1 MPKTFLKLDWLTIIL
16 FVLLVSFGWI
26 NIYSTSVT
34 NLETSWLDFNEI
46 HGKQLLWIALS
57 VILIVLILALEAK
70 FYQQFSSLIYL
81 VALLSLVGLLFF
93 GKTVAGQTAWY
104 SFGSFS
110 IQPAEFVKAAVALA
124 MAKYLTGINIHLK
137 NFKHQIQALVIIAI
151 PMFLI
156 MLQPDAGSALIYVA
170 FIIPMYREGL
180 PDLYLVLGIFAALI
194 FVLTLKFGLYYIS
207 FVIILIAFLVYFF
220 NRNKKPKLFN
230 YVLLTLLC
238 VGFSV
243 SVGFIYKQLQP
254 HQKDRFDLIL
264 GKIDDISGKGYNTYQ
279 GKVAIGSGGWSGRGW
294 LNGTHTQ
301 GNFVPEQHTDYIFVT
316 VGEEWGFVGSSLVV
330 LLFVF
335 LMIRLVYLAER
346 QKSDFSRIYGYSV
359 VGIIFFHFFVNI
371 AMVLGLFPTVG
382 IPLPFFSYGGSSLW
396 GFTILIFIFLK
407 MDAKR
412 MDV

>member
-1 MPKTFLKLDWLTIIL
+1 MPKTLLKIDWLTIFL
-16 FVLLVSFGWI
+16 FLLLVGFGWI

-34 NLETSWLDFNEI
+34 DVEASWLDFSEI
-46 HGKQLLWIALS
+46 HGKQLLWIGLS
-57 VILIVLILALEAK
+57 LILIVLILALEAK
-70 FYQQFSSLIYL
+70 FYQQFSSLIY
-81 VALLSLVGLLFF
+81 VAALLSLVGLLFF
-93 GKTVAGQTAWY
+93 GKTIAGQTAWY

-110 IQPAEFVKAAVALA
+110 IQPAEFVKTAVALA

-137 NFKHQIQALVIIAI
+137 NFKHQIQAFIIIVI

-180 PDLYLVLGIFAALI
+180 PDFYLILGILVALI
-194 FVLTLKFGLYYIS
+194 FVLTLKFGFYYIGA
-207 FVIILIAFLVYFF
+207 VIVLLTLLIYFF
-220 NRNKKPKLFN
+220 NRNKKPKLLK
-230 YVLLTLLC
+230 YITVALLC
-238 VGFSV
+238 IGFSV
-243 SVGFIYKQLQP
+243 SVGFIYEQLQP

-301 GNFVPEQHTDYIFVT
+301 GKFVPEQHTDYIFVT
-316 VGEEWGFVGSSLVV
+316 VGEEWGFIGSTLVV

-335 LMIRLVYLAER
+335 LMIRLVFLAER
-346 QKSDFSRIYGYSV
+346 QKSNFSRIYGYSV
-359 VGIIFFHFFVNI
+359 FGIIFFHFFVNI

-396 GFTILIFIFLK
+396 GFTLLIFVFLK
-407 MDAKR
+407 LDAKR
-412 MDV
+412 MEI

>member
-1 MPKTFLKLDWLTIIL
+1 MPKTLIKIDWLTILL
-16 FVLLVSFGWI
+16 FILLVGIGWI

-34 NLETSWLDFNEI
+34 NIETGWFDFSEI
-46 HGKQLLWIALS
+46 HGKQLLWIALA
-57 VILIVLILALEAK
+57 IPLILLVLALDAK

-81 VALLSLVGLLFF
+81 GCLLSLVGLLFF
-93 GKTVAGQTAWY
+93 GKTIAGQTAWY

-110 IQPAEFVKAAVALA
+110 IQPAEFVKAGVALA
-124 MAKYLTGINIHLK
+124 MAKYLTGINVNLK
-137 NFKHQIQALVIIAI
+137 NFKNQANALLIIGL

-170 FIIPMYREGL
+170 FIVPMYREGL
-180 PDLYLVLGIFAALI
+180 PDFYLVIGIFTALI
-194 FVLTLKFGLYYIS
+194 FVLTLKFGFYYIAT
-207 FVIILIAFLVYFF
+207 VIFLIALLIYFI
-220 NRNKKPKLFN
+220 NRNKKPP
-230 YVLLTLLC
+230 LLKYIFITLIC

-243 SVGFIYKQLQP
+243 SVGFIYEQLQP

-279 GKVAIGSGGWSGRGW
+279 GKVAIGSGGLNGRGW

-301 GNFVPEQHTDYIFVT
+301 GKFVPEQHTDYIFVT
-316 VGEEWGFVGSSLVV
+316 VGEEWGFIGSTIVV

-335 LMIRLVYLAER
+335 LMIRLVFLAER

-359 VGIIFFHFFVNI
+359 FAIIFFHFFVNI

-396 GFTILIFIFLK
+396 GFTVLIFIFLK
-407 MDAKR
+407 LDAKR
-412 MDV
+412 MEV